1 MLKRSNNSKKD
12 TLILV
17 CSLKNQRL
25 LNHWAVDKFIQ
36 LLQLQ
41 RCAICTCTKKK
52 CYAQFAFFVLKRTF

>member
-25 LNHWAVDKFIQ
+25 LNHWAVDKLIQ

-41 RCAICTCTKKK
+41 RCAICTCTKKRSVMLSLLSS
-52 CYAQFAFFVLKRTF
+52 C